1 MEYFIWYISQYAS
14 KYCKCGHQVINLDD
28 ETKEI
33 INKETWIFRSISLG
47 QNVNFPT
54 YF

>member
-33 INKETWIFRSISLG
+33 INKETF
-47 QNVNFPT
+47 
-54 YF
+54 